1 MSKTNEEIK
10 KETTL
15 DEELEKLDNELNP
28 ENALAEKP
36 KADKE
41 EEDERLFAR
50 VKRDAK
56 EAVDD
61 QKKHPIMT
69 AILIGTGIGVGVGGT
84 LAVGSFIN
92 RRNEKYEEENN
103 QLPAPNPIVDAA
115 DYGTETNNPA
125 DLGE

>member
-41 EEDERLFAR
+41 EDLQFIEVQIGPELVEDDIERFDWEW
-50 VKRDAK
+50 K
-56 EAVDD
+56 
-61 QKKHPIMT
+61 
-69 AILIGTGIGVGVGGT
+69 
-84 LAVGSFIN
+84 
-92 RRNEKYEEENN
+92 
-103 QLPAPNPIVDAA
+103 
-115 DYGTETNNPA
+115 
-125 DLGE
+125 